1 MSGTGSRANAR
12 VDAKTSTRGQDY
24 TSAIESRVVDTVR
37 IITTTEIARDALAHD
52 ARFVNNA

>member
-1 MSGTGSRANAR
+1 R